1 MKIKYYVV
9 PVNGQDGI
17 EAARSISS
25 HQGIEVENIKI
36 LRSDDLSQ
44 VFMVPYFQNYDG
56 LALLVS
62 SNVILNQNVDISSFI
77 TSQNTMVFNPEKTV
91 FIINCSSP
99 LLKNAFP
106 PRVLTSVDLNQFMS
120 FKNIGNPS
128 DWIVDNTIC
137 SYFTCAISHD
147 LVDNTETAQVV
158 TSENSDVIELTF
170 DDIIELSSDKDTDIF
185 EG

>member
-9 PVNGQDGI
+9 PVNGNDGFD
-17 EAARSISS
+17 AAYAIAT
-25 HQGIEVENIKI
+25 HQRVSVEDVVI
-36 LRSDDLSQ
+36 LSPDDLSQ
-44 VFMVPYFQNYDG
+44 VFKVPYLQGYKG
-56 LALLVS
+56 LALLVKS
-62 SNVILNQNVDISSFI
+62 CEYLGKNIDVESMISKD
-77 TSQNTMVFNPEKTV
+77 NTMVFNLDKNV
-91 FIINCSSP
+91 FIINCESP
-99 LLKNAFP
+99 LIINAFS
-106 PRVLTSVDLNQFMS
+106 PRVVESVNLSQYLS
-120 FKNIGNPS
+120 FERIGNPS